1 MSKDL
6 MNMDLYKPNS
16 NKARQQEKKVK
27 PQARPV
33 VQGTVTSK
41 ETSMAKRT
49 ARSLLADDMNNVKNY
64 IILDVL
70 IPTIKDAVV
79 NIVSNGISMLV
90 YGDSA
95 PSKSGSRFN
104 YNGITNRKSSSPTRD
119 LKAMAADRRVTH
131 DFRDVAFERRNDA
144 LEVLSMMNEYIMDY
158 GNCSVYDFYQFA
170 RQEEYAKFTDRD
182 WGWTQLGNIEIVR
195 LYGGKFALNL
205 PRAERL
211 EK

>member
-1 MSKDL
+1 MSKNL

-16 NKARQQEKKVK
+16 NKAKQQERKAK
-27 PQARPV
+27 PEAYPV
-33 VQGTVTSK
+33 VQGAVTSK
-41 ETSMAKRT
+41 ESSMAKRT
-49 ARSLLADDMNNVKNY
+49 ARNLLADDMVNVKNY

-79 NIVSNGISMLV
+79 NIVSNGISILV
-90 YGDSA
+90 YGDVA

-104 YNGITNRKSSSPTRD
+104 YNGITNKKGSSVRD
-119 LKAMAADRRVTH
+119 SKAMAADRRITH
-131 DFRDVAFERRNDA
+131 DFRDVAFKQRKDA

-170 RQEEYAKFTDRD
+170 RQEQYAKFTDHD
-182 WGWTQLGNIEIVR
+182 WGWTQLGNIDIIR
-195 LYGGKFALNL
+195 LYGGNYALNL
-205 PRAERL
+205 PRAEKL